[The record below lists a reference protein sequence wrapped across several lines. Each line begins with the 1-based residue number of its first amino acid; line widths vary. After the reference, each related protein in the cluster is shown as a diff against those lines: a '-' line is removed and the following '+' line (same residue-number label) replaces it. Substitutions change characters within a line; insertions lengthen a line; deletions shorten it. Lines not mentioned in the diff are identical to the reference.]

1 MEITL
6 AELNLLSP
14 RERRHVLNAMLK
26 IAEKT
31 KEAHTGGAVP
41 TPKRS
46 RWLVLL
52 PYVGSLR
59 KWMRTKARVVR

>member
-14 RERRHVLNAMLK
+14 RERRHVLNAMVK

-31 KEAHTGGAVP
+31 GRQSVRRADLDALPEVE
-41 TPKRS
+41 RS
-46 RWLVLL
+46 RLIRWLV
-52 PYVGSLR
+52 R
-59 KWMRTKARVVR
+59 